1 MDAGFYVNL
10 FEVSFPDTP
19 IEFMRVERSKYPDLR
34 SLRGELA
41 DKYKAV
47 RVYSSHDVVY
57 GYGGRQADTL
67 VNYGFVKVTVLL
79 KEIPEV
85 TGRMILEGLVECLE
99 MDGYQSQEQK
109 GRAAV
114 FDFRT
119 AVLVTSGGARLCRGY
134 DLRSLF
140 LKDPASESLFFGT
153 IVDVAYAYTDSQGAR
168 LNTHEIV
175 ARFGSEALQAMRQ
188 KQGDILPNRRINLEV
203 SRQRLTEHI
212 LPFVQKYR
220 SFTMP
225 CGIEATLSAE
235 PVRVILT
242 GEERGI

>member
-19 IEFMRVERSKYPDLR
+19 LEVMQVERSKYPDLR
-34 SLRGELA
+34 GLRRELA
-41 DKYKAV
+41 EKHAVV

-57 GYGGRQADTL
+57 GYGEQAEDL
-67 VNYGFVKVTVLL
+67 VDYGFVKVAVSL

-85 TGRMILEGLVECLE
+85 ASRMILEGLIERLTV
-99 MDGYQSQEQK
+99 DGYQCQERK
-109 GRAAV
+109 GKATV

-119 AVLVTSGGARLCRGY
+119 PVLVTREGAKLFRGY

-140 LKDPASESLFFGT
+140 LWDTASESLVFGI
-153 IVDVAYAYTDSQGAR
+153 IVDVNYAYTDGQGTR
-168 LNTHEIV
+168 LSTHELV

-220 SFTMP
+220 SFPLP
-225 CGIEATLSAE
+225 CGIEATLSVE